1 MSIPV
6 ADAGKHPDP
15 TSHRFSRFRS
25 KIDHLSSDLNRLG
38 VAVKTTWNPNHRHD
52 EEWEKEV
59 DAKME
64 AIRDGHRYRSFAGER
79 DGNIVK
85 WHIDGHGQFLFRAKI
100 KEETKCA
107 DRKTTFGRCRR

>member
-6 ADAGKHPDP
+6 ADAAKHPNP
-15 TSHRFSRFRS
+15 TGSRISKLRS
-25 KIDHLSSDLNRLG
+25 KLDHKLDHLSSDLSKIG

-59 DAKME
+59 DAKIE

-79 DGNIVK
+79 DGNILK
-85 WHIDGHGQFLFRAKI
+85 WHVDGHGQLPFS
-100 KEETKCA
+100 
-107 DRKTTFGRCRR
+107 